1 MSSIFQYRDS
11 SIYSH
16 HSIDIRPDID
26 EFAMHA
32 HEWLEVLY
40 FISGRGTYLVEGSQ
54 YPMEPHDVFI
64 LRPAEMHKLVIDPEV
79 PYERIVIHFSPDM
92 LSELDPSHDLL
103 RPFYDRPLGQQNRY
117 SLESDSDGLLRA
129 AFSAFKF
136 DHVPDIRMNLI
147 ARLLL
152 ILTALD
158 GLHGSGQLHT
168 PAPGLQ
174 SELVAYVNEHL
185 FEDIS
190 VQTIADAFYRSKS
203 QVSRLFHQATGSPL
217 WDYVVIKRLMA
228 ARAMIQRGEAANS
241 ACTACGFSD
250 YSAFYRAY
258 RKQYGTSPREDSP
271 GKGL

>member
-1 MSSIFQYRDS
+1 MAYIFKYHDS
-11 SIYSH
+11 QLYSH
-16 HSIDIRPDID
+16 HSLDSAPDA
-26 EFAMHA
+26 EQFAMHA
-32 HEWLEVLY
+32 HEWLEILY
-40 FISGRGTYLVEGSQ
+40 FISGKGSYLVEGSQ
-54 YPMEPHDVFI
+54 YPLEPHDVFI
-64 LRPAEMHKLVIDPEV
+64 LRPAEMHNLHIDPSE
-79 PYERIVIHFSPDM
+79 PYERIVIHFAPDI
-92 LSELDPSHDLL
+92 LTDFDPEHSLL

-117 SLESDSDGLLRA
+117 SLKSDPDGLLRN

-136 DHVPDIRMNLI
+136 DHVPDIRTNLMG
-147 ARLLL
+147 RLLL
-152 ILTALD
+152 LLTALD
-158 GLHGSGQLHT
+158 GLHGKGQMHL
-168 PAPGLQ
+168 PAPGIQ
-174 SELVAYVNEHL
+174 SQLVAYVNEHL

-203 QVSRLFHQATGSPL
+203 QISRIFQQATGSSL

-228 ARAMIQRGEAANS
+228 ARAMIQRGEAANT

>member
-1 MSSIFQYRDS
+1 MSYIFKYRDNQ
-11 SIYSH
+11 IYSH
-16 HSIDIRPDID
+16 HSIDQRPDMD

-32 HEWLEVLY
+32 HEWLEILY
-40 FISGRGTYLVEGSQ
+40 FISGSGTYMVEGNQ
-54 YPMEPHDVFI
+54 YPLEPHDVFI
-64 LRPAEMHKLVIDPEV
+64 LRPAEMHKLVIDPDI
-79 PYERIVIHFSPDM
+79 PYERMVIHFSPEV
-92 LSELDPSHDLL
+92 LANLDPSQDLL
-103 RPFYDRPLGQQNRY
+103 RAFYDRPLGQQNRY
-117 SLESDSDGLLRA
+117 SLDSDPDGLLRT
-129 AFSAFKF
+129 AFAAFKF
-136 DHVPDIRMNLI
+136 DKVPDVRMNLV

-185 FEDIS
+185 FDNIS

-228 ARAMIQRGEAANS
+228 ARAMIQRGEAANT
-241 ACTACGFSD
+241 ACTACGFTD

-258 RKQYGTSPREDSP
+258 RKHFGASPKEDAP